1 MTDARVDSRTVSK
14 KATTSSPLHSDS
26 RQSSG
31 PGFEESLEQ
40 LESIIER
47 IETGQVGLEAAIAE
61 YEKGVGLLR
70 RCRDILKRAEQRVEE
85 LNREAAGASEASPGA
100 NPGSPARHA
109 DIHDGPNDDPEHED

>member
-1 MTDARVDSRTVSK
+1 MSK
-14 KATTSSPLHSDS
+14 RPTLHSGV
-26 RQSSG
+26 SSG

-40 LESIIER
+40 LELIIER

-85 LNREAAGASEASPGA
+85 LNREAAGTGEGGSGA
-100 NPGSPARHA
+100 NPGAAARRA
-109 DIHDGPNDDPEHED
+109 PSDERANESPEHED